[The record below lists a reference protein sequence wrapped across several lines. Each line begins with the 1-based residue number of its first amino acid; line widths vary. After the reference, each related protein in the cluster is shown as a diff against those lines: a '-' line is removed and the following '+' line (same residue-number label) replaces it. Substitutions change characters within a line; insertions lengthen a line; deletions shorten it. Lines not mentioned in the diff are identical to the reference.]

1 MKFSNIQPYIRY
13 VHYLPVDKN
22 SPYVASIPYDNR
34 IFYMHKGEAQI
45 EIKDQVYNME
55 EGDIVI
61 IPSGTQY
68 QLLLPQKQAVY
79 IAINFDYSQ
88 DYSHEK
94 TPIFPVVPEKY
105 NSHNKL
111 ENVCFSDEEYF
122 NDIIY
127 IKEMKKMSARLI
139 KLEQEFSHKLLYF
152 ENIISKL
159 FAEILYECARSIH
172 NEIHNSNREIS
183 KIVIEYINEN
193 FDKPLSNKYIGQEFN
208 LHPNY
213 VSGLVKAATGMP
225 MHQYIIIKR
234 VSNSVDMLNTKRYT
248 INEIAKRC
256 GFCDIYHYSKTF
268 KRIMGVSPSMF
279 L

>member
-1 MKFSNIQPYIRY
+1 
-13 VHYLPVDKN
+13 
-22 SPYVASIPYDNR
+22 
-34 IFYMHKGEAQI
+34 
-45 EIKDQVYNME
+45 
-55 EGDIVI
+55 
-61 IPSGTQY
+61 
-68 QLLLPQKQAVY
+68 
-79 IAINFDYSQ
+79 
-88 DYSHEK
+88 
-94 TPIFPVVPEKY
+94 
-105 NSHNKL
+105 
-111 ENVCFSDEEYF
+111 
-122 NDIIY
+122 
-127 IKEMKKMSARLI
+127 MSARLI